1 MQNFSILT
9 LEILDLEQFKAWNLY
24 RVSQSDLLNA
34 CKIMI
39 AYARRLKFGV
49 WIFFYIYKLFV
60 LCQQKLLA
68 NWRNLSL
75 HIAAT
80 LQITA
85 DIK

>member
-9 LEILDLEQFKAWNLY
+9 LEILDLEQFKAWKLY

-49 WIFFYIYKLFV
+49 WIFLYL
-60 LCQQKLLA
+60 
-68 NWRNLSL
+68 
-75 HIAAT
+75 
-80 LQITA
+80 
-85 DIK
+85 

>member
-49 WIFFYIYKLFV
+49 WIFFIYINILFCV
-60 LCQQKLLA
+60 RKNC
-68 NWRNLSL
+68 
-75 HIAAT
+75 
-80 LQITA
+80 LQIGG
-85 DIK
+85 I